1 MASHNVEFDIATG
14 FQEMEA
20 LLLNMKQKFSSIEGG
35 YIHDQR
41 NQLKVIDYAGKK
53 LVVKSFKIPNKLNQF
68 VYKWFRD
75 SKAKRSYQYSLQLR
89 AIGISTPKP
98 VGYVEY
104 YDGNKLQESYYISE
118 YFEHEF
124 EVREV
129 TDDETFCD
137 RAIILKKVAEFAYRM
152 HSLGAIHLDF
162 SPGNILVQKN
172 DDDYRLA
179 ICDVNRMKFE
189 AISHQQ
195 GLANFVRLIRDEQT
209 LDILARTYAELD
221 GRDSDTSIKQLSTIR
236 KSYLKKRLKIR
247 RIKALFK
254 SR

>member
-1 MASHNVEFDIATG
+1 MASHNVEFEIAPG
-14 FQEMEA
+14 FQELEA
-20 LLLNMKQKFSSIEGG
+20 LLLNMKQKFASIEGG
-35 YIHDQR
+35 YIHNER

-53 LVVKSFKIPNKLNQF
+53 LVIKSFKLPNKVNQY

-75 SKAKRSYQYSLQLR
+75 SKAKRSYKFSLQLR

-104 YDGNKLQESYYISE
+104 YDGSRLQESYYISE

-124 EVREV
+124 EIRAV
-129 TDDETFCD
+129 TDNENFPD
-137 RAIILKKVAEFAYRM
+137 RANILRKVAEFAYRM

-179 ICDVNRMKFE
+179 LCDVNRMKFE

-195 GLANFVRLIRDEQT
+195 GLSNFVRLIRDEQT
-209 LDILARTYAELD
+209 QTILATTYAELD
-221 GRDSDTSIKQLSTIR
+221 GRDSESSIKQLSDIR
-236 KSYLKKRLKIR
+236 QSYLKKRTKIKR
-247 RIKALFK
+247 LKALFK
-254 SR
+254 SS